1 MLHDHQVA
9 KQHVEP
15 MFTDL
20 LQLMRHRAPH
30 GQKLTK
36 QEAVEIAKA
45 KVDAFCQKWAEEAS
59 FVAYFQKQWVPKI
72 RKFTCSLA
80 PSCCI

>member
-9 KQHVEP
+9 KQHVETI
-15 MFTDL
+15 FTDL

-36 QEAVEIAKA
+36 QEAMEVAKA
-45 KVDAFCQKWAEEAS
+45 KADAFC
-59 FVAYFQKQWVPKI
+59 
-72 RKFTCSLA
+72 
-80 PSCCI
+80 